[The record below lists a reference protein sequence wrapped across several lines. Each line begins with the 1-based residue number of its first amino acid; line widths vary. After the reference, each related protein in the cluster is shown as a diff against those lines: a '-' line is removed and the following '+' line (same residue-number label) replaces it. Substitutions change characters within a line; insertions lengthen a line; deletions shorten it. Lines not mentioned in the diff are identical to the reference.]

1 MKKFLTAFLAIAML
15 FSLAVCGTA
24 GAAGLKTG
32 GGELPAETVG
42 TYKLTGMSGEDGV
55 SEDELSAMETLGL
68 TATLTLAPDGT
79 GVLDI
84 FGETTDVTWD
94 ESSLTAE
101 GESIGY
107 TLTDGVLVLSDDDL
121 SLTFTKTS
129 DEVEAPAAAE
139 GGAVAEGVFAEGDI
153 AGDYHVAIV
162 GAEAFKDTDDKDA
175 VRFYYTF
182 TNNSDE
188 ITSAW
193 WELSYEAEQE
203 GYELVSTYASW
214 DDDAPEY
221 GNEDLEVMPG
231 CTILCEEEF
240 NFKPTGGELTFTLS
254 DYGDDPVTA
263 TFSDAANLPG
273 RPEVW
278 TPEIIE
284 DPQTFA
290 DYELT
295 GSSDNLTVT
304 FTDAETDT
312 YEGVDFIRIYMDVT
326 NNTDEAESAMWLTNL
341 TAFQDG
347 VELSTR
353 EYIESNDTDD
363 AYWDD
368 IEPGETLHVSYT
380 WNLRT
385 GSPVEITVKDYVD
398 YSSDVLAA
406 ATVTID

>member
-24 GAAGLKTG
+24 GAAGLLG
-32 GGELPAETVG
+32 GGGGSDVSDSPVG
-42 TYKLTGMSGEDGV
+42 TYNLTGGDAEDDSGYI
-55 SEDELSAMETLGL
+55 
-68 TATLTLAPDGT
+68 TLADGGT
-79 GVLDI
+79 GVLHLYDQSTDI
-84 FGETTDVTWD
+84 VWDDSTVSANGEAVEYTLDGDELVLTDGETT
-94 ESSLTAE
+94 L
-101 GESIGY
+101 I
-107 TLTDGVLVLSDDDL
+107 
-121 SLTFTKTS
+121 FTRAAA
-129 DEVEAPAAAE
+129 APAAE

-214 DDDAPEY
+214 EDDAPEY

-295 GSSDNLTVT
+295 GSTDNLTVT

-353 EYIESNDTDD
+353 EYIRSNDTDD

-385 GSPVEITVKDYVD
+385 GSPVEIIVKDYVD